1 MLGVSLVFG
10 LQGLTPH
17 AVTPLVS
24 FRICLTA
31 TMGVTTTT
39 KQTKPTKICSM
50 NNHTLS
56 QIDRAPCVIDTPT
69 PGIEL
74 GRPRTLDTATFKNPL
89 NQILMGIPALLKLTL
104 STSLI
109 F

>member
-1 MLGVSLVFG
+1 MVFG

-50 NNHTLS
+50 NKYTVS
-56 QIDRAPCVIDTPT
+56 QIVRATCVFDTPT
-69 PGIEL
+69 SGIEL
-74 GRPRTLDTATFKNPL
+74 GKPRTLDTATF
-89 NQILMGIPALLKLTL
+89 
-104 STSLI
+104 
-109 F
+109 